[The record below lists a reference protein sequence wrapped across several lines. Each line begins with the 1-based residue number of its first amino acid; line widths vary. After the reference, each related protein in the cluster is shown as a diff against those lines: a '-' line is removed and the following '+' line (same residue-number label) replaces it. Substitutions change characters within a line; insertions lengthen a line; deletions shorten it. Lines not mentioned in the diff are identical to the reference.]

1 MSSSITITNL
11 NVNYEQKRI
20 IDNLSL
26 EIENGTVTSIVG
38 KSGNGK
44 STLLKAILGLIKYS
58 GEITTGGQ
66 TLSYMPQDLALFDNK
81 TVYANVSLP
90 LVIKDLE
97 VDDKTLMA
105 TLEELEIAEYK
116 DVKVR
121 DLSGGQRSRVAL
133 ARALIDGSNIILL
146 DEPLSSLD
154 YITKQNILE
163 VIKRINE
170 VHRITIMY
178 VTHDIEEALYLSD
191 NILILGN
198 DSLLIRR
205 EECTKDKL
213 IKLITQ

>member
-1 MSSSITITNL
+1 MSSSITITTL
-11 NVNYEQKRI
+11 NVSYEQKQVI
-20 IDNLSL
+20 TDLSL
-26 EIENGTVTSIVG
+26 EIENGSVTSIVG

-44 STLLKAILGLIKYS
+44 STLLKAILGLIEYD
-58 GEITTGGQ
+58 GDINTYNQ

-90 LVIKDLE
+90 LVIKELE
-97 VDDKTLMA
+97 VDEQMLMA

-116 DVKVR
+116 NTKVR

-133 ARALIDGSNIILL
+133 ARALVDGSSIILL

-154 YITKQNILE
+154 YITKQNILQ
-163 VIKRINE
+163 VIKRINKD
-170 VHRITIMY
+170 HQITIMY

-198 DSLLIRR
+198 DSLLVKR
-205 EECTKDKL
+205 EDCNKGML
-213 IKLITQ
+213 IELITK